1 MIVRSILE
9 YASPV
14 WSPSAKL
21 NILKLE
27 MFQRRAARFV
37 LNDFFSLQNDIEQL
51 GWPEQHNTEVTVV
64 MMYKIL
70 NNSVIVD
77 HNLALTT
84 LGTTHFN

>member
-1 MIVRSILE
+1 
-9 YASPV
+9 
-14 WSPSAKL
+14 
-21 NILKLE
+21 

-37 LNDFFSLQNDIEQL
+37 LKDFFGLQNDIEQL
-51 GWPEQHNTEVTVV
+51 GWPEQQKTELTVV

-77 HNLALTT
+77 HNLTLTT